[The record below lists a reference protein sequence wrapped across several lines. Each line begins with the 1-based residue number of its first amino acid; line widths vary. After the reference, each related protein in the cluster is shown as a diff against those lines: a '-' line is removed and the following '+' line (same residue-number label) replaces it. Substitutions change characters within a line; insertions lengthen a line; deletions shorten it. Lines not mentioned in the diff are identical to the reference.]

1 MRMLCTI
8 AGLAFCCSMGGAAFA
23 AENGAM
29 KLSAAQCSTLWEKVN
44 TSGAA
49 TIDAS
54 QAQGYVTNFKAAD
67 PDNDGTLSKTEF
79 QAACAKGLVKIWLA
93 AAPPPARKARI
104 WISQCRRP
112 RKLRPSCLRRR
123 SSTETSSVRCERLGR
138 PLRAAQV
145 RWRLDHSAASTTG
158 SCSLRTTGCP
168 SIPDASRAPTGRVL
182 RDGQIA

>member
-8 AGLAFCCSMGGAAFA
+8 VGLALCCSMGGVAFA

-79 QAACAKGLVKIWLA
+79 QAACAKGLVQDSANSGA
-93 AAPPPARKARI
+93 ASGTEGSDSDSAMPPAAEAPPKLPP
-104 WISQCRRP
+104 SQ
-112 RKLRPSCLRRR
+112 K
-123 SSTETSSVRCERLGR
+123 
-138 PLRAAQV
+138 QY
-145 RWRLDHSAASTTG
+145 
-158 SCSLRTTGCP
+158 
-168 SIPDASRAPTGRVL
+168 
-182 RDGQIA
+182 

>member
-8 AGLAFCCSMGGAAFA
+8 AGLALCYSIGGAAFA

-79 QAACAKGLVKIWLA
+79 QAACAKGLVQDSASSGA
-93 AAPPPARKARI
+93 ASGTEGSDSDSAMPPAVEAPPKLPP
-104 WISQCRRP
+104 SQ
-112 RKLRPSCLRRR
+112 K
-123 SSTETSSVRCERLGR
+123 
-138 PLRAAQV
+138 QY
-145 RWRLDHSAASTTG
+145 
-158 SCSLRTTGCP
+158 
-168 SIPDASRAPTGRVL
+168 
-182 RDGQIA
+182 

>member
-8 AGLAFCCSMGGAAFA
+8 AGLALCHSIGGAAFA

-79 QAACAKGLVKIWLA
+79 
-93 AAPPPARKARI
+93 
-104 WISQCRRP
+104 
-112 RKLRPSCLRRR
+112 
-123 SSTETSSVRCERLGR
+123 
-138 PLRAAQV
+138 
-145 RWRLDHSAASTTG
+145 
-158 SCSLRTTGCP
+158 
-168 SIPDASRAPTGRVL
+168 
-182 RDGQIA
+182 

>member
-8 AGLAFCCSMGGAAFA
+8 AGLALCCSIGGAAFA

-79 QAACAKGLVKIWLA
+79 QAACAKGLVQDLA
-93 AAPPPARKARI
+93 SSGTASGTEGSDSDSAMPPAAEAPPKLPP
-104 WISQCRRP
+104 SQ
-112 RKLRPSCLRRR
+112 K
-123 SSTETSSVRCERLGR
+123 
-138 PLRAAQV
+138 QY
-145 RWRLDHSAASTTG
+145 
-158 SCSLRTTGCP
+158 
-168 SIPDASRAPTGRVL
+168 
-182 RDGQIA
+182 